1 MKKKII
7 ILTDS
12 VALPRKLNQDFVSW
26 EDTYIFKLKQHLN
39 DYEVINISIGG
50 ATIGDLRN
58 QVNYYKILK
67 PEIVILQC
75 GIVDASP
82 RAFGRLELEIIKKL
96 KLFRFTKPLVFFLR
110 RYRAHH
116 YTNLK
121 NYEKKLIEI
130 KRELNTQSF
139 YAMGIIPSN
148 PDYEKLLSGVT
159 KSIEEYNNILKQHT
173 IFISLD
179 EMPKNG
185 VLEDHHHINEV
196 GQEFIFNRTIEKLG
210 ACGIE

>member
-12 VALPRKLNQDFVSW
+12 VALPRKLNQDFVRW

-67 PEIVILQC
+67 PDIVILQC

-82 RAFGRLELEIIKKL
+82 RAFGRIEMEVIKKL
-96 KLFRFTKPLVFFLR
+96 KLFRLTKPFVSFLR
-110 RYRAHH
+110 KYRAHH
-116 YTNLK
+116 YTDLTNF
-121 NYEKKLIEI
+121 EKKLIDI
-130 KRELNTQSF
+130 KKELKTTSF
-139 YAMGIIPSN
+139 YALGIIPSN
-148 PDYEKLLSGVT
+148 SVYEEILPGVS